1 MKRHAQGFT
10 LIEVLLATVLLAT
23 GLALALASIRSISA
37 MTTRGEVMSQRNE
50 RMRAVEGLLRRRLAS
65 ARAIAFATEADT
77 LRPYLFVGEPQRM
90 RFVSDLPNYLG
101 RGGPYLHD
109 VYANAD
115 YGMLMLDMTLV
126 QGGQPMPERSP
137 RPPERLA
144 EGLDSVRF
152 RYRGLAENGGLG
164 PWQERWDQVD
174 ALPVQ
179 VAILVQPRQEAPWPE
194 LVVTLAEGN
203 GGGAAA
209 SAPSGLRR

>member
-1 MKRHAQGFT
+1 MKRHARGFT

-65 ARAIAFATEADT
+65 AQAIAFATEADT
-77 LRPYLFVGEPQRM
+77 LRPYRFVGEPQRM
-90 RFVSDLPNYLG
+90 RFVSELPNYLG

-109 VYANAD
+109 VYANAE

-126 QGGQPMPERSP
+126 QGGQPMPERTP

-144 EGLDSVRF
+144 DGLEQVRF

-164 PWQERWDQVD
+164 AWQERWEQVD

-179 VAILVQPRQEAPWPE
+179 VAIQVRPKLAAPWPE

-203 GGGAAA
+203 GGGAA